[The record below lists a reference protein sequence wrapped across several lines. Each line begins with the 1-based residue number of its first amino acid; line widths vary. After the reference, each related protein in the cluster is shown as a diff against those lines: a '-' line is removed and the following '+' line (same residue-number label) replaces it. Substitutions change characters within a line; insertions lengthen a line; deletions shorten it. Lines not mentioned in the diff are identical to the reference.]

1 MAKTQTSC
9 PRCRQPVIAE
19 ITQLFDVSAA
29 PEVKQQILSGNY
41 NVIHCQNCGYEGNL
55 STPIV
60 YHDADK
66 ELLLTYF
73 PPELRLPVNEQERM
87 IGPLITQVMNRLPAE
102 KRKAYLLRP
111 QTILT
116 MQGLIER
123 VLEADGI
130 TKEMIQSQQDRLNLL
145 QRLLSASSDDVRAE
159 IAKTS
164 DKLMDE
170 QFYGLINQL
179 IDASLAGGDEKSA
192 RQLAEIQKMLLPLS
206 TVGRVLQEQANET
219 EAAVKSLQEA
229 SKKGLS
235 REILL
240 DLMVE
245 APTETRLSTLVSM
258 ARSGMD
264 YIFFQLLSD
273 RIDRAEGEEKNKLA
287 DLRQRLL
294 TMTEKV
300 DAEVKKQIDAA
311 HTLLDELLTAKD
323 IGQAT
328 TEHMPELTEIFV
340 EVLKGE
346 LNTADQKKDQ
356 ARLDK
361 LQQIIA
367 VLQQA
372 SQPSAE
378 IALIEEML
386 SAPDSAA
393 IRNILEENKE
403 AIDDEF
409 LQLFANLVNQ
419 AQTQKQDPQ
428 VVEKLQDAYRSALR
442 FSMETKLKG

>member
-1 MAKTQTSC
+1 
-9 PRCRQPVIAE
+9 
-19 ITQLFDVSAA
+19 
-29 PEVKQQILSGNY
+29 
-41 NVIHCQNCGYEGNL
+41 
-55 STPIV
+55 
-60 YHDADK
+60 
-66 ELLLTYF
+66 
-73 PPELRLPVNEQERM
+73 
-87 IGPLITQVMNRLPAE
+87 
-102 KRKAYLLRP
+102 
-111 QTILT
+111 
-116 MQGLIER
+116 
-123 VLEADGI
+123 
-130 TKEMIQSQQDRLNLL
+130 
-145 QRLLSASSDDVRAE
+145 
-159 IAKTS
+159 
-164 DKLMDE
+164 
-170 QFYGLINQL
+170 
-179 IDASLAGGDEKSA
+179 
-192 RQLAEIQKMLLPLS
+192 
-206 TVGRVLQEQANET
+206 
-219 EAAVKSLQEA
+219 
-229 SKKGLS
+229 
-235 REILL
+235 
-240 DLMVE
+240 
-245 APTETRLSTLVSM
+245 
-258 ARSGMD
+258 
-264 YIFFQLLSD
+264 
-273 RIDRAEGEEKNKLA
+273 
-287 DLRQRLL
+287 
-294 TMTEKV
+294 MTEKV

>member
-1 MAKTQTSC
+1 M
-9 PRCRQPVIAE
+9 
-19 ITQLFDVSAA
+19 
-29 PEVKQQILSGNY
+29 
-41 NVIHCQNCGYEGNL
+41 
-55 STPIV
+55 
-60 YHDADK
+60 
-66 ELLLTYF
+66 
-73 PPELRLPVNEQERM
+73 
-87 IGPLITQVMNRLPAE
+87 
-102 KRKAYLLRP
+102 
-111 QTILT
+111 
-116 MQGLIER
+116 
-123 VLEADGI
+123 
-130 TKEMIQSQQDRLNLL
+130 
-145 QRLLSASSDDVRAE
+145 
-159 IAKTS
+159 
-164 DKLMDE
+164 
-170 QFYGLINQL
+170 INQL

-206 TVGRVLQEQANET
+206 TVGRALQAQASET
-219 EAAVKSLQEA
+219 EEAIKSLQEA

-235 REILL
+235 REMLL
-240 DLMVE
+240 DLMIN

-273 RIDRAEGEEKNKLA
+273 RIDRANGEEKNKLA

-300 DAEVKKQIDAA
+300 DAEVKQQIDAA

-328 TEHMPELTEIFV
+328 SEHMPELSEIFV

-346 LNTADQKKDQ
+346 LNAANQKKDQ
-356 ARLDK
+356 DRLDK
-361 LQQIIA
+361 LQQIVA

-386 SAPDSAA
+386 GAPDAA
-393 IRNILEENKE
+393 AVRQILEENKE

-409 LQLFANLVNQ
+409 LQLFSGVINQ

-428 VVEKLQDAYRSALR
+428 VVEKLQNAYRSALR
-442 FSMETKLKG
+442 FSMETKLKS

>member
-60 YHDADK
+60 YHDAEK

-192 RQLAEIQKMLLPLS
+192 RQLVEIQKMLLPLS
-206 TVGRVLQEQANET
+206 TVGHALQEQANET

-240 DLMVE
+240 DLMVK

-311 HTLLDELLTAKD
+311 HTLLDELLVAKD

-328 TEHMPELTEIFV
+328 TEHMPELSEIFV

-346 LNTADQKKDQ
+346 LNAADQKKDQ
-356 ARLDK
+356 GRLDK
-361 LQQIIA
+361 LQQIVA

-403 AIDDEF
+403 VIDDEF
-409 LQLFANLVNQ
+409 LQLFANVVNQ

-428 VVEKLQDAYRSALR
+428 VVEKLQNAYRSALR
-442 FSMETKLKG
+442 FSMETKLKA

>member
-179 IDASLAGGDEKSA
+179 IDASLTGGDEKSA

-346 LNTADQKKDQ
+346 LNAADQKKDQ

-361 LQQIIA
+361 LQQIVA